1 MMETGL
7 YTILIL
13 EDDPNDVILLKRA
26 LQKNNIR
33 NPVQVLNDGV
43 EGVRYLSGIEPY
55 SDRSKVPFP
64 SFIIM
69 DLKMP
74 RMGGLEVLEWLR
86 EHPQYRVIPTLVLSS
101 SKLPVDILT
110 AYKLGANSYMVKPGN
125 FDDLQNLIRNVYDYW
140 SLCTKP
146 VPGEIPQSG
155 SLPS

>member
-1 MMETGL
+1 MESGL

-33 NPVQVLNDGV
+33 NPIQVLSDGA
-43 EGVRYLSGIEPY
+43 EGVKYLSGKEEY
-55 SDRSKVPFP
+55 ADRTLHPFP
-64 SFIIM
+64 KFIIM

-125 FDDLQNLIRNVYDYW
+125 FEELQTMIRNVYEYW

-146 VPGEIPQSG
+146 EPGDLPG
-155 SLPS
+155 SR